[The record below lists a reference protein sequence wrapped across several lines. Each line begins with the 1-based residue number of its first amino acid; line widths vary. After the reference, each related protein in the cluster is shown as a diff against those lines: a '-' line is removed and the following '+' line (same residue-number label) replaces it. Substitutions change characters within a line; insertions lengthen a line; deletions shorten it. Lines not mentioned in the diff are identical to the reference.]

1 MAYSNRAAET
11 TREHRGNGEQKL
23 GLAVE
28 IRSPDFS
35 LTSLLRQYAMEHL
48 AGKLL
53 KHARRIQS
61 VIVRFE
67 DRKGVRDGL
76 EMVCRVEVLIPGQP
90 PLVVE
95 EIEPDLR
102 AAIDLAADRIEE
114 VVQRDLERL
123 RSERRNA
130 GRKIV
135 RHRKLLH

>member
-1 MAYSNRAAET
+1 MASSNKAPRVTPE
-11 TREHRGNGEQKL
+11 RVGNGEQAL

-28 IRSPDFS
+28 IRSPDFD
-35 LTSLLRQYAMEHL
+35 LTPLLRQYALEHL
-48 AGKLL
+48 AAKLL
-53 KHARRIQS
+53 KHARRIQT

-67 DRKGVRDGL
+67 DRKAVRDGL
-76 EMVCRVEVLIPGQP
+76 DMVCRVEVLIPGQP
-90 PLVVE
+90 PLIVE

-123 RSERRNA
+123 RSERRNE

-135 RHRKLLH
+135 RYRKLLH

>member
-1 MAYSNRAAET
+1 MASSNKAAGAPPA
-11 TREHRGNGEQKL
+11 RSGNGEQAL

-28 IRSPDFS
+28 IRSPDFD
-35 LTSLLRQYAMEHL
+35 LTSVLRSYALEHL
-48 AGKLL
+48 AAKLL

-67 DRKGVRDGL
+67 DRKRARDGL
-76 EMVCRVEVLIPGQP
+76 DMVCRVEVLIPGQP

-102 AAIDLAADRIEE
+102 AAIDLAADRMEE
-114 VVQRDLERL
+114 VVQRDVERL
-123 RSERRNA
+123 RDERRNR

-135 RHRKLLH
+135 RNRKLLH

>member
-1 MAYSNRAAET
+1 MASSNKAPDAPRG
-11 TREHRGNGEQKL
+11 REGDGEQAL

-28 IRSPDFS
+28 IRSPDFD
-35 LTSLLRQYAMEHL
+35 LTSVLRQYALDHL
-48 AGKLL
+48 AAKLL

-61 VIVRFE
+61 IVVRFE
-67 DRKGVRDGL
+67 DRRAARDGL
-76 EMVCRVEVLIPGQP
+76 DMVCRVEVLIPGQP

-95 EIEPDLR
+95 EIESDLR

-114 VVQRDLERL
+114 LVQRDIERP

-135 RHRKLLH
+135 RYRKLLH